1 MNDTAL
7 AHPGSLLARRPA
19 AVTTAFVALVAAVG
33 CGIAETAVRGA
44 RLPDDVTDIGALTAG
59 WLPRTAIYL
68 VVLGIA
74 WRMLRGERWARN
86 LLTVGIGVV
95 GTASL
100 VVEPVRMLAAEGAG
114 VFTDMGTGTVFLAL
128 TRAGHICAVFVAI
141 PAMYTPSAR
150 AWFRPGHGADRAR

>member
-7 AHPGSLLARRPA
+7 AHRESPFAPRPA

-44 RLPDDVTDIGALTAG
+44 LLLGDAADIGVLTGG
-59 WLPRTAIYL
+59 WLLRSGIYL
-68 VVLGIA
+68 GVLGVS

-86 LLTVGIGVV
+86 LLTVGIGVL

-100 VVEPVRMLAAEGAG
+100 MVEPVRMLAAGGTG
-114 VFTDMGTGTVFLAL
+114 VFADMSAATVFLAL

-141 PAMYTPSAR
+141 PAMYTPGAR
-150 AWFRPGHGADRAR
+150 AWFRAGHAAGGPV

>member
-7 AHPGSLLARRPA
+7 AHPDSPLARRPA

-33 CGIAETAVRGA
+33 CGIMETAVRGA
-44 RLPDDVTDIGALTAG
+44 RIPDDIADIGALTAG
-59 WLPRTAIYL
+59 WLLRTAIYL

-86 LLTVGIGVV
+86 LLTVGIGVL

-100 VVEPVRMLAAEGAG
+100 VVEPVRMLAAAGTG
-114 VFTDMGTGTVFLAL
+114 VFTDMSAATVFLAL

-150 AWFRPGHGADRAR
+150 AWFRPGHGAGRAG